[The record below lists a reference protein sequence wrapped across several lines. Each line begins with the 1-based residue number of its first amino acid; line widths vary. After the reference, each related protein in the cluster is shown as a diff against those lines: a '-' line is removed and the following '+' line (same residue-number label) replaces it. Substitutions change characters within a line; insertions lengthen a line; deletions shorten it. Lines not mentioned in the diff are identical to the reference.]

1 MFGDE
6 ALGIVEPAR
15 HHRLENRSM
24 FGQLVAAL
32 ETLSRGKLFVA
43 QPSVDD
49 VQHLPVRPETI
60 PRMNPEPIITRLGD
74 DFRWPGGRRLAV
86 IFNIAYEAWSD
97 GQAPG
102 IGPMG
107 NVLRSGFFDTNADS
121 WAAFGL
127 VRGIHRLL
135 AIAEKHRIQ
144 TSVMVNGVICER
156 DPATVKR
163 IATAGHEIVNH
174 SWGMDVI
181 PVYFDAAAER
191 ANIAR
196 NHALLESTAG
206 VAPCGW
212 ISPRG
217 TGSPIS
223 SRLLAEAGYLHHG
236 DVNDDDRPYV
246 MTFGDR
252 RIVGLPLTMDVNDL
266 PTCIRYGHGPRH
278 MLDAFQDTF
287 AAMQRETAPLM
298 LDVTAHTHVMGRP
311 SGAWVYD
318 DIMTTLQGRD
328 DVWICTREQM
338 ARHVLDATPPVA
350 P

>member
-1 MFGDE
+1 MK
-6 ALGIVEPAR
+6 P
-15 HHRLENRSM
+15 
-24 FGQLVAAL
+24 Q
-32 ETLSRGKLFVA
+32 
-43 QPSVDD
+43 
-49 VQHLPVRPETI
+49 
-60 PRMNPEPIITRLGD
+60 ITRLSD
-74 DFRWPGGRRLAV
+74 DFRWPGGHKLAI

-107 NVLRSGFFDTNADS
+107 NVLKPGFFDTNAHS
-121 WAAFGL
+121 WASFGL

-135 AIAEKHRIQ
+135 GIAEKHGVK

-156 DPATVKR
+156 DPATVKK
-163 IATAGHEIVNH
+163 IAELGHEIVNH

-181 PVYFDAAAER
+181 PVYFDEAGER
-191 ANIAR
+191 ANLAR
-196 NHALLESTAG
+196 NHDLLTATAG
-206 VAPCGW
+206 VAPIGW

-246 MTFGDR
+246 MDFDGK
-252 RIVGLPLTMDVNDL
+252 RIVGIPLTMDVNDL
-266 PTCIRYGHGPRH
+266 PTFVRYGQRPRH
-278 MLDAFQDTF
+278 MLDTFDDAF
-287 AAMQRETAPLM
+287 AAMRAEVAPLM

-318 DIMTTLQGRD
+318 EIMARVKRAG
-328 DVWICTREQM
+328 DVWVCTREQM
-338 ARHVLDATPPVA
+338 ARHVLQSI
-350 P
+350 

>member
-1 MFGDE
+1 MSSST
-6 ALGIVEPAR
+6 EPR
-15 HHRLENRSM
+15 
-24 FGQLVAAL
+24 
-32 ETLSRGKLFVA
+32 
-43 QPSVDD
+43 
-49 VQHLPVRPETI
+49 
-60 PRMNPEPIITRLGD
+60 ITRLPD
-74 DFRWPGGRRLAV
+74 DFRWPGGKRVAV

-107 NVLRSGFFDTNADS
+107 NVLKPGFFDTNAHS
-121 WAAFGL
+121 WASFGL
-127 VRGIHRLL
+127 NRGIHRLID
-135 AIAEKHRIQ
+135 IAEKRGIK

-163 IATAGHEIVNH
+163 IADLGHEIVNH

-181 PVYFDAAAER
+181 PVYFDEAGEL
-191 ANIAR
+191 ANLRR
-196 NHALLESTAG
+196 NHELLQATAG
-206 VAPCGW
+206 VAPTGW

-246 MTFGDR
+246 MDFGGR
-252 RIVGLPLTMDVNDL
+252 RIVGIPLTMDVNDL
-266 PTCIRYGHGPRH
+266 PTCIRYGQGPRH
-278 MLDAFQDTF
+278 MLDTFQDCF
-287 AAMQRETAPLM
+287 DAYRERETVPLL

-318 DIMTTLQGRD
+318 EIIGRVLAAP
-328 DVWICTREQM
+328 DVWVCTREQM
-338 ARHVLDATPPVA
+338 ARHVLACV
-350 P
+350 